1 MDTVVPLEF
10 PSGLDTLPGGGDLDK
25 NTLLLDANGLVQG
38 DQLLGL
44 SGMRGYPSNNERKPF
59 TYLRLGSLL
68 IEGKASVNFSGN
80 TARDKGEDLLAELDE
95 LEGPLGY
102 RIVN

>member
-25 NTLLLDANGLVQG
+25 DTLLLDANGLVQG

-44 SGMRGYPSNNERKPF
+44 SGMRDCSKKNQSKLF
-59 TYLRLGSLL
+59 ADLGLGGLL
-68 IEGKASVNFSGN
+68 IEGKASVNFSGD
-80 TARDKGEDLLAELDE
+80 TAGDDGENLLAELDE
-95 LEGPLGY
+95 LQV
-102 RIVN
+102 R